1 MSELSAKRLARL
13 NGRPSGAVAALDIGC
28 SKTTCLIARPD
39 TDNPRRMAILGGGR
53 QQTRGFS
60 GGNITDM
67 EGLERSIRL
76 AVEDAEREAG
86 EPITE
91 VILGITGPKLTSRL
105 VSATI
110 DIGERAITAK
120 DVRRLHGQVLAR
132 AAQSQS
138 SRQDEILSAWPVVYT
153 IDRAAGRVRQPVGM
167 IAGSLSVKMSIVSAP
182 RAIVKNL
189 VECVGRAHL
198 GVRQL
203 VPSAIASGAGTLIED
218 EIENGAVCIDLGS
231 GVTAVSVYL
240 HGSPAWLGL
249 VPAGG
254 THVTADIAQGIGT
267 TFAAAERLKNVYG
280 TADLDG
286 PGLAERIEAPRLG
299 DDGRL
304 HASRIERAEI
314 ARIIAP
320 RIEEIF
326 ELTQAAL
333 ARSDVKSVL
342 PQRVVLTGGASQL
355 PGVREVAAR
364 VLGTPIRLGRPV
376 LAETLGEQLATPAF
390 STASGLLLY
399 PELGFTD
406 AARAGVSSLE
416 AEAGGGRGWMNTV
429 LYWLKENF

>member
-1 MSELSAKRLARL
+1 MSELSSKRLARL
-13 NGRPSGAVAALDIGC
+13 NGRPSGTVAALDIGC

-39 TDNPRRMAILGGGR
+39 TDNSRRMTILGAGR
-53 QQTRGFS
+53 QQTRGFA

-91 VILGITGPKLTSRL
+91 VILGITGPKLASRL

-110 DIGERAITAK
+110 DIGGRAITAK

-132 AAQSQS
+132 ASQSQA
-138 SRQDEILSAWPVVYT
+138 SRQEEILSAWPVVYT
-153 IDRAAGRVRQPVGM
+153 IDKAAGRVRQPVGM
-167 IAGSLSVKMSIVSAP
+167 IAGSLSVKMSVVTAP
-182 RAIVKNL
+182 TAIVKNL
-189 VECVGRAHL
+189 TECVFRAHL
-198 GVRQL
+198 GVRYL

-254 THVTADIAQGIGT
+254 AHVTADIAQGLGT

-280 TADLDG
+280 TADLEG

-304 HASRIERAEI
+304 HASRIERGEI

-326 ELTQAAL
+326 ELAQAAL

-355 PGVREVAAR
+355 PGVREVAGR
-364 VLGTPIRLGRPV
+364 VLGCPIRLGRPV
-376 LAETLGEQLATPAF
+376 LAESLGEQLATPAF

-399 PELGFTD
+399 PELGFAD
-406 AARAGVSSLE
+406 AARAGASSLE
-416 AEAGGGRGWMNTV
+416 TEAGGGQGRMKTA
-429 LYWLKENF
+429 LHWLKENF

>member
-1 MSELSAKRLARL
+1 MSEPVAKRPARIQ
-13 NGRPSGAVAALDIGC
+13 GRPASTVAALDIGC
-28 SKTTCLIARPD
+28 LKTTCLIARPD
-39 TDNPRRMAILGGGR
+39 TDNPRRMAVLGGGR
-53 QQTRGFS
+53 HPTRGFT

-86 EPITE
+86 ESITE
-91 VILGITGPKLTSRL
+91 VILGITGPSLSARL
-105 VSATI
+105 VSSSI
-110 DIGERAITAK
+110 DTGGRAVLAK
-120 DVRRLHGQVLAR
+120 DVRRLHAQTLFK
-132 AAQSQS
+132 AAQSPAHRNS
-138 SRQDEILSAWPVVYT
+138 EILSAWPIVYT

-167 IAGSLSVKMSIVSAP
+167 IAGQLSLTMAVVAAP
-182 RAIVKNL
+182 RAMVKNL

-254 THVTADIAQGIGT
+254 AHVTSDIAQGIGT
-267 TFAAAERLKNVYG
+267 TFAAAERVKHVYG
-280 TADLDG
+280 TADLEG
-286 PGLAERIEAPRLG
+286 PSLSERIEVPRLG

-304 HASRIERAEI
+304 HASKLERAEI

-320 RIEEIF
+320 RVEETF
-326 ELTQAAL
+326 ELVQAMM
-333 ARSDVKSVL
+333 ARSDVRSVL

-355 PGVREVAAR
+355 PGVREVAGR
-364 VLGTPIRLGRPV
+364 ILKMPIRLGRPV

-406 AARAGVSSLE
+406 VARAGASSLE
-416 AEAGGGRGWMNTV
+416 TEGGNSRGWLNEG
-429 LYWLKENF
+429 LFWLKENF

>member
-1 MSELSAKRLARL
+1 MFEDHMPDR
-13 NGRPSGAVAALDIGC
+13 
-28 SKTTCLIARPD
+28 RPD

-364 VLGTPIRLGRPV
+364 VLGAPIRLGRPV

>member
-1 MSELSAKRLARL
+1 MSELSSKRLARL
-13 NGRPSGAVAALDIGC
+13 NGRPTGTVAALDIGC

-53 QQTRGFS
+53 QQTRGFA
-60 GGNITDM
+60 GGTITDM
-67 EGLERSIRL
+67 EAIERSIRL

-86 EPITE
+86 EPISE
-91 VILGITGPKLTSRL
+91 VILGITGPKLSSRL
-105 VSATI
+105 VSASLEI
-110 DIGERAITAK
+110 SGRVITAK
-120 DVRRLHGQVLAR
+120 DVRRLHAQALSR
-132 AAQSQS
+132 AAQTAGG
-138 SRQDEILSAWPVVYT
+138 RQEEILSAWPVVYT
-153 IDRAAGRVRQPVGM
+153 IDKAAGRVRQPVGM
-167 IAGSLSVKMSIVSAP
+167 IAGMLSVKMSIVSAP
-182 RAIVKNL
+182 RAVVTNL

-198 GVRQL
+198 VVRQL

-231 GVTAVSVYL
+231 GVTAVSVFL

-254 THVTADIAQGIGT
+254 AHVTADIAQGIGT
-267 TFAAAERLKNVYG
+267 TFAAAERLKMVFG
-280 TADLDG
+280 TADLEG

-304 HASRIERAEI
+304 HASRLERGEI

-326 ELTQAAL
+326 ELAQNLLTQ
-333 ARSDVKSVL
+333 SDVRSVL

-355 PGVREVAAR
+355 PGIREVASR
-364 VLGTPIRLGRPV
+364 ILKTPIRLGRPV
-376 LAETLGEQLATPAF
+376 LAESLGEQLATPAF

-406 AARAGVSSLE
+406 AARAGASSSE
-416 AEAGGGRGWMNTV
+416 TEAGGSPGWTNAV
-429 LYWLKENF
+429 LHWLKENF

>member
-1 MSELSAKRLARL
+1 MSELSSKRLARL
-13 NGRPSGAVAALDIGC
+13 NGRPSGTVAALDIGC

-39 TDNPRRMAILGGGR
+39 ADNSRRMTILGGGR
-53 QQTRGFS
+53 QQTRGFA
-60 GGNITDM
+60 GGTITDM

-91 VILGITGPKLTSRL
+91 VILGITGPKLSSRL
-105 VSATI
+105 VSASI
-110 DIGERAITAK
+110 DIGDRAISAR
-120 DVRRLHGQVLAR
+120 DVRRLHSAALSR
-132 AAQSQS
+132 AVQSQN
-138 SRQDEILSAWPVVYT
+138 RNQEEILSAWPVLYT
-153 IDRAAGRVRQPVGM
+153 IDTAAGRVRQPVGM
-167 IAGSLSVKMSIVSAP
+167 IANTLSVKMSVVSAP

-203 VPSAIASGAGTLIED
+203 IPSAIASGAGTLIED

-254 THVTADIAQGIGT
+254 AHVTADIAQGIGT

-280 TADLDG
+280 TADLEG

-304 HASRIERAEI
+304 HGSRIERAEI

-326 ELTQAAL
+326 ELAQAL
-333 ARSDVKSVL
+333 LQRSDVKSVL
-342 PQRVVLTGGASQL
+342 PHRVVLTGGASQL
-355 PGVREVAAR
+355 PGVREVAGR
-364 VLGTPIRLGRPV
+364 ILKSPIRLGRPV
-376 LAETLGEQLATPAF
+376 LAESLGEQLATPAF

-406 AARAGVSSLE
+406 AARAGAMSMDT
-416 AEAGGGRGWMNTV
+416 EAGDGSGLTTRV
-429 LYWLKENF
+429 LHWLKENF

>member
-1 MSELSAKRLARL
+1 
-13 NGRPSGAVAALDIGC
+13 V
-28 SKTTCLIARPD
+28 
-39 TDNPRRMAILGGGR
+39 
-53 QQTRGFS
+53 
-60 GGNITDM
+60 
-67 EGLERSIRL
+67 
-76 AVEDAEREAG
+76 
-86 EPITE
+86 
-91 VILGITGPKLTSRL
+91 
-105 VSATI
+105 
-110 DIGERAITAK
+110 ITAK
-120 DVRRLHGQVLAR
+120 DVRRLHAMALSR

-138 SRQDEILSAWPVVYT
+138 NRHEEVLSAWPVVYT
-153 IDRAAGRVRQPVGM
+153 IDTAAGRVRQPVGM
-167 IAGSLSVKMSIVSAP
+167 FAGSLSVKMSIVSAP
-182 RAIVKNL
+182 KAIVKNL

-254 THVTADIAQGIGT
+254 SHVTADIAQGIGT

-280 TADLDG
+280 TADLEG

-304 HASRIERAEI
+304 HASRLERAEL

-326 ELTQAAL
+326 EMARDLLQ
-333 ARSDVKSVL
+333 RSDVKSVL

-355 PGVREVAAR
+355 PGIREVAGR
-364 VLGTPIRLGRPV
+364 IFGSPIRLGRPV
-376 LAETLGEQLATPAF
+376 LAESLGEQLATPAF

-399 PELGFTD
+399 PELGFAD
-406 AARAGVSSLE
+406 AARAGASSLE
-416 AEAGGGRGWMNTV
+416 TEAGGGVGWTNKV

>member
-1 MSELSAKRLARL
+1 MSELSSKRLARL
-13 NGRPSGAVAALDIGC
+13 NGRPTGTVAALDIGC

-53 QQTRGFS
+53 QQTRGFA
-60 GGNITDM
+60 GGTITDM
-67 EGLERSIRL
+67 EAIERSIRL

-86 EPITE
+86 EPISE
-91 VILGITGPKLTSRL
+91 VILGITGPKLSSRL
-105 VSATI
+105 VSASLEI
-110 DIGERAITAK
+110 SGRAITAK
-120 DVRRLHGQVLAR
+120 DVRRLHAQALSR
-132 AAQSQS
+132 AAQTAGG
-138 SRQDEILSAWPVVYT
+138 RQEEILSAWPVVYT
-153 IDRAAGRVRQPVGM
+153 IDKAAGRVRQPVGM
-167 IAGSLSVKMSIVSAP
+167 IAGMLSVKMSIVSAP
-182 RAIVKNL
+182 RAVVTNL

-198 GVRQL
+198 VVRQL

-231 GVTAVSVYL
+231 GVTAVSVFL

-254 THVTADIAQGIGT
+254 AHVTADIAQGIGT
-267 TFAAAERLKNVYG
+267 TFAAAERLKMVFG
-280 TADLDG
+280 TADLEG

-304 HASRIERAEI
+304 HASRLERGEI

-326 ELTQAAL
+326 ELAQNLL
-333 ARSDVKSVL
+333 AQSDVRSVL

-355 PGVREVAAR
+355 PGIREVASR
-364 VLGTPIRLGRPV
+364 ILKTPIRLGRPV
-376 LAETLGEQLATPAF
+376 LAESLGEQLATPAF

-406 AARAGVSSLE
+406 AARAGASSSE
-416 AEAGGGRGWMNTV
+416 TEAGGSPGWTNAV
-429 LYWLKENF
+429 LHWLKENF

>member
-1 MSELSAKRLARL
+1 MSELSSKRLARL
-13 NGRPSGAVAALDIGC
+13 NGRPSGTVAALDIGC

-39 TDNPRRMAILGGGR
+39 ADNPHRMTILGGGR
-53 QQTRGFS
+53 QQTRGFA
-60 GGNITDM
+60 GGTITDM

-86 EPITE
+86 EPISE
-91 VILGITGPKLTSRL
+91 VILGITGPKLSSRL
-105 VSATI
+105 VAASI
-110 DIGERAITAK
+110 EIGDRAISAK
-120 DVRRLHGQVLAR
+120 DVRRLHAAALAR
-132 AAQSQS
+132 AAQSPN
-138 SRQDEILSAWPVVYT
+138 SRVEEVLSAWPVLYT
-153 IDRAAGRVRQPVGM
+153 IDTAAGRVRQPVGM
-167 IAGSLSVKMSIVSAP
+167 IANTLSVKMSIVSAP

-203 VPSAIASGAGTLIED
+203 IPSAIASGAGTLIED

-254 THVTADIAQGIGT
+254 SHVTADIAQGIGT

-280 TADLDG
+280 TADLEG
-286 PGLAERIEAPRLG
+286 PGLAERIEAARLG

-304 HASRIERAEI
+304 HATRIERAEI

-326 ELTQAAL
+326 ELAQAL
-333 ARSDVKSVL
+333 LQRSDVKSVL

-355 PGVREVAAR
+355 PGVREVAGR
-364 VLGTPIRLGRPV
+364 ILKTPIRLGRPV
-376 LAETLGEQLATPAF
+376 LAESLGEQLATPAF

-406 AARAGVSSLE
+406 AARAGASSFE
-416 AEAGGGRGWMNTV
+416 AEAGDGSGLTHKV
-429 LYWLKENF
+429 LHWLKENF

>member
-1 MSELSAKRLARL
+1 MSELSSKRLARL
-13 NGRPSGAVAALDIGC
+13 NGRPTGTVAALDIGC

-39 TDNPRRMAILGGGR
+39 TDNPRRMTILGAGR
-53 QQTRGFS
+53 QQTRGFA
-60 GGNITDM
+60 GGTITDM

-91 VILGITGPKLTSRL
+91 VILGITGPKLSSRL
-105 VSATI
+105 ISASI
-110 DIGERAITAK
+110 DISSRVVTAK
-120 DVRRLHGQVLAR
+120 DVRRLHTQALAR
-132 AAQSQS
+132 AAQASGG
-138 SRQDEILSAWPVVYT
+138 RQEEILSAWPVVYT
-153 IDRAAGRVRQPVGM
+153 IDKAAGRVRQPVGM
-167 IAGSLSVKMSIVSAP
+167 IAGTLSVKMSIVSAP
-182 RAIVKNL
+182 RAVVSNL

-203 VPSAIASGAGTLIED
+203 VPPAIAPGAGTLIED

-254 THVTADIAQGIGT
+254 AHVTADIAQGIGT
-267 TFAAAERLKNVYG
+267 TFAAAERLKNVFG
-280 TADLDG
+280 TADLEG

-304 HASRIERAEI
+304 HASRLERGEI

-326 ELTQAAL
+326 ELAANLL
-333 ARSDVKSVL
+333 AHSDVRTVL

-355 PGVREVAAR
+355 PGVREVASR
-364 VLGTPIRLGRPV
+364 ILKTPIRLGRPV
-376 LAETLGEQLATPAF
+376 LAESLGEQMATPAF

-406 AARAGVSSLE
+406 AARAGASSLE
-416 AEAGGGRGWMNTV
+416 TEAGGSPGWTNAV
-429 LYWLKENF
+429 LHWLKENF

>member
-364 VLGTPIRLGRPV
+364 VLGAPIRLGRPV

>member
-1 MSELSAKRLARL
+1 MSELSSKRLARL
-13 NGRPSGAVAALDIGC
+13 NGRPTGIVAALDIGC

-39 TDNPRRMAILGGGR
+39 TDNPRRMNILGAGR
-53 QQTRGFS
+53 QQTRGFA
-60 GGNITDM
+60 GGTITDM

-86 EPITE
+86 EPISE
-91 VILGITGPKLTSRL
+91 VILGITGPKLSSRL
-105 VSATI
+105 LSGSIDVSGRT
-110 DIGERAITAK
+110 ITAK
-120 DVRRLHGQVLAR
+120 DVRRLHSQVLAR
-132 AAQSQS
+132 AAQLPGARNEQV
-138 SRQDEILSAWPVVYT
+138 LSAWPVVYT
-153 IDRAAGRVRQPVGM
+153 IDKAAGRVRQPVGM
-167 IAGSLSVKMSIVSAP
+167 IAGTLSVKMSIVSAP
-182 RAIVKNL
+182 KAIVQNL
-189 VECVGRAHL
+189 IECVGRAHL

-203 VPSAIASGAGTLIED
+203 VPSAIASGAGTLIDD

-254 THVTADIAQGIGT
+254 AHVTSDIAQGIGT

-280 TADLDG
+280 TADLEG

-304 HASRIERAEI
+304 HASRLERAEI

-326 ELTQAAL
+326 EMARDLLAA
-333 ARSDVKSVL
+333 SDVKGVL
-342 PQRVVLTGGASQL
+342 PQRIVLTGGASQL
-355 PGVREVAAR
+355 PGIREVAGR
-364 VLGTPIRLGRPV
+364 ILGTPIRLGRPV
-376 LAETLGEQLATPAF
+376 LAESLGEQLATPAF

-399 PELGFTD
+399 PELGFAD
-406 AARAGVSSLE
+406 AARAGASSLE
-416 AEAGGGRGWMNTV
+416 TEAGGGRGWISLV
-429 LYWLKENF
+429 LRWLKENF

>member
-1 MSELSAKRLARL
+1 MSELSSKRLALL
-13 NGRPSGAVAALDIGC
+13 NGRPTGTVAALDIGC

-39 TDNPRRMAILGGGR
+39 TDNPRRMTVLGAGR
-53 QQTRGFS
+53 QQTRGFA
-60 GGNITDM
+60 GGTITDM

-91 VILGITGPKLTSRL
+91 VILGITGPKLSSRL
-105 VSATI
+105 VSATV
-110 DIGERAITAK
+110 DISGRVVTAK
-120 DVRRLHGQVLAR
+120 DVRRLHTQALSR
-132 AAQSQS
+132 AAQTSGGHQE
-138 SRQDEILSAWPVVYT
+138 EILSAWPVVYT
-153 IDRAAGRVRQPVGM
+153 IDKAAGRVRQPVGM

-182 RAIVKNL
+182 RAVVNNL

-254 THVTADIAQGIGT
+254 AHVTADIAQGIGT
-267 TFAAAERLKNVYG
+267 TFAAAERLKNVFG
-280 TADLDG
+280 TADLEG

-304 HASRIERAEI
+304 HASRLERGEI

-326 ELTQAAL
+326 ELAANLL
-333 ARSDVKSVL
+333 AQSDVRTVL

-355 PGVREVAAR
+355 PGVREVASR
-364 VLGTPIRLGRPV
+364 ILKTPIRLGRPV
-376 LAETLGEQLATPAF
+376 LAESLGEQLATPAF

-406 AARAGVSSLE
+406 AARAGASSLE
-416 AEAGGGRGWMNTV
+416 TEAGVSPGWTNAV
-429 LYWLKENF
+429 LHWLKENF

>member
-1 MSELSAKRLARL
+1 MSEVSSKRLARL
-13 NGRPSGAVAALDIGC
+13 NGRPTGTVAALDIGC

-39 TDNPRRMAILGGGR
+39 TDNPRRMTILGAGR
-53 QQTRGFS
+53 QQTRGFA
-60 GGNITDM
+60 GGTITDM

-91 VILGITGPKLTSRL
+91 VILGITGPKLSSRL
-105 VSATI
+105 VSATV
-110 DIGERAITAK
+110 DISGRVVTTK
-120 DVRRLHGQVLAR
+120 DVRRLHAQALSR
-132 AAQSQS
+132 AAQTSGG
-138 SRQDEILSAWPVVYT
+138 RQEEILSAWPVVYT
-153 IDRAAGRVRQPVGM
+153 IDKAAGRVRQPVGM

-182 RAIVKNL
+182 RAVVNNL

-254 THVTADIAQGIGT
+254 AHVTADIAQGIGT
-267 TFAAAERLKNVYG
+267 TFAAAERLKNVFG
-280 TADLDG
+280 TADLEG

-304 HASRIERAEI
+304 HASRLERGEI

-326 ELTQAAL
+326 ELAANLL
-333 ARSDVKSVL
+333 AQSDVRTVL

-355 PGVREVAAR
+355 PGVREVASR
-364 VLGTPIRLGRPV
+364 ILKTPIRLGRPV
-376 LAETLGEQLATPAF
+376 LAESLGEQLATPAF

-406 AARAGVSSLE
+406 AARAGASSLE
-416 AEAGGGRGWMNTV
+416 TEAGVSPGWTNAV
-429 LYWLKENF
+429 LHWLKENF

>member
-13 NGRPSGAVAALDIGC
+13 NGRTTATVAALDIGC

-39 TDNPRRMAILGGGR
+39 TDNPRRMSILGGGR
-53 QQTRGFS
+53 QATRGFS
-60 GGNITDM
+60 GGTITDM

-86 EPITE
+86 EPISE

-105 VSATI
+105 VDASVDISGRSISA
-110 DIGERAITAK
+110 R
-120 DVRRLHGQVLAR
+120 DVRRLHSQAMAR
-132 AAQSQS
+132 AAQHPASKH
-138 SRQDEILSAWPVVYT
+138 EHILSAWPVVYT
-153 IDRAAGRVRQPVGM
+153 IDKAAGRIRQPVGM

-182 RAIVKNL
+182 KAIVKNL

-231 GVTAVSVYL
+231 GVSAVSVFL
-240 HGSPAWLGL
+240 NGSPAWLGL

-254 THVTADIAQGIGT
+254 SHVTSDLAQGLGT
-267 TFAAAERLKNVYG
+267 TFAAAERLKTVYG
-280 TADLDG
+280 TADLEG

-304 HASRIERAEI
+304 HATRIERGEI

-326 ELTQAAL
+326 ELAQAAL
-333 ARSDVKSVL
+333 ARSDMRTVL
-342 PQRVVLTGGASQL
+342 PQRIVLTGGASQL
-355 PGVREVAAR
+355 PGAREVASRILNAP
-364 VLGTPIRLGRPV
+364 VRLGRPV
-376 LAETLGEQLATPAF
+376 LAESLGDQLATPAF

-399 PELGFTD
+399 PELGFAD
-406 AARAGVSSLE
+406 AARAGASSFETE
-416 AEAGGGRGWMNTV
+416 AASGRNWKSW
-429 LYWLKENF
+429 LLHWLKENF

>member
-1 MSELSAKRLARL
+1 MSELSSKRLARL
-13 NGRPSGAVAALDIGC
+13 NGRPTGIVAALDIGC

-39 TDNPRRMAILGGGR
+39 TDNPRRMNILGAGR

-60 GGNITDM
+60 GGTITDM

-86 EPITE
+86 EPISE
-91 VILGITGPKLTSRL
+91 VILGITGPKLSSRL
-105 VSATI
+105 LSGSIEISGRT
-110 DIGERAITAK
+110 ITAK
-120 DVRRLHGQVLAR
+120 DVRRLHSQVLAR
-132 AAQSQS
+132 AAQLPGA
-138 SRQDEILSAWPVVYT
+138 RQEQVLSAWPVLYT
-153 IDRAAGRVRQPVGM
+153 IDKAAGRVRQPVGM
-167 IAGSLSVKMSIVSAP
+167 IAGALTVKMSIVSAP
-182 RAIVKNL
+182 KAIVQNL

-203 VPSAIASGAGTLIED
+203 VPSAIASGAGTLIDD

-254 THVTADIAQGIGT
+254 SHVTSDIAQGIGT

-280 TADLDG
+280 TADLEG

-304 HASRIERAEI
+304 HASRLERADI

-326 ELTQAAL
+326 EMARDLLAA
-333 ARSDVKSVL
+333 SDVKTVL

-355 PGVREVAAR
+355 PGVREVAGR
-364 VLGTPIRLGRPV
+364 ILGAPIRLGRPV
-376 LAETLGEQLATPAF
+376 LAESLGEQLATPAF

-399 PELGFTD
+399 PELGFAD
-406 AARAGVSSLE
+406 AARAGASSLE
-416 AEAGGGRGWMNTV
+416 TEAGGGRGWISLV
-429 LYWLKENF
+429 LRWLKENF

>member
-1 MSELSAKRLARL
+1 MSELSTKRLARL
-13 NGRPSGAVAALDIGC
+13 NGRPAGTVAALDIGC
-28 SKTTCLIARPD
+28 SKITCLIARPD
-39 TDNPRRMAILGGGR
+39 TDNPRRMDILGSGR
-53 QQTRGFS
+53 QTTRGFA

-86 EPITE
+86 EPISE

-105 VSATI
+105 VDASVEVSGRSVST
-110 DIGERAITAK
+110 K
-120 DVRRLHGQVLAR
+120 DVRRLHAQALAR
-132 AAQSQS
+132 AAQAPGAKHEQV
-138 SRQDEILSAWPVVYT
+138 LSAWPVVYT
-153 IDRAAGRVRQPVGM
+153 IDKAAGRVRQPVGM
-167 IAGSLSVKMSIVSAP
+167 IAGQLSVKMSVVSAP
-182 RAIVKNL
+182 KAVIKNL

-240 HGSPAWLGL
+240 NGSPAWLGL

-254 THVTADIAQGIGT
+254 AHVTSDIAQGIGT
-267 TFAAAERLKNVYG
+267 TFAAAERLKSVYG
-280 TADLDG
+280 TADLGG

-304 HASRIERAEI
+304 HAYRIERGEI

-326 ELTQAAL
+326 ELARDAL
-333 ARSDVKSVL
+333 GRSDVRGVL
-342 PQRVVLTGGASQL
+342 PQRIVLTGGASQL
-355 PGVREVAAR
+355 PGVREVAGRIFGAP
-364 VLGTPIRLGRPV
+364 VRLGRPV
-376 LAETLGEQLATPAF
+376 LAESLGEQLATPAF

-399 PELGFTD
+399 PELGFAD
-406 AARAGVSSLE
+406 AARAGASSLE
-416 AEAGGGRGWMNTV
+416 TETGNGQGRMN
-429 LYWLKENF
+429 WLLRWLEENF